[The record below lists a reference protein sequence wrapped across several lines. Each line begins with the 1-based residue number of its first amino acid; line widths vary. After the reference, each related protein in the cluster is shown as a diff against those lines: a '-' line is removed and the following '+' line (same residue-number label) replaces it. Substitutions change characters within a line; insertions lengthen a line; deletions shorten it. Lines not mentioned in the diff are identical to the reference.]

1 MSKTKINYYEEK
13 LYYSLTYKDMVR
25 IFELIDDYKYTNL
38 NIELGDLKLQIDK
51 SGIGGSKEEDDN
63 QVVSSSS
70 NKEEQKV
77 KSNIEIESDVDQT
90 DTENSLDDIKEKDN
104 NERNMTEKDGD
115 IPVKTSI
122 TGVFYAAPSP
132 EEGPFVDVG
141 SKVSKGDELGLIEVM
156 KLFNS
161 INAPC
166 DGIIKEIRVENEGVV
181 NVDDVLMVIEPT

>member
-1 MSKTKINYYEEK
+1 MSKTKVNYYEEK

-90 DTENSLDDIKEKDN
+90 DTENGLDDIKEKDN

>member
-90 DTENSLDDIKEKDN
+90 DTENSLDDIKEK
-104 NERNMTEKDGD
+104 
-115 IPVKTSI
+115 
-122 TGVFYAAPSP
+122 
-132 EEGPFVDVG
+132 
-141 SKVSKGDELGLIEVM
+141 
-156 KLFNS
+156 
-161 INAPC
+161 
-166 DGIIKEIRVENEGVV
+166 
-181 NVDDVLMVIEPT
+181 

>member
-1 MSKTKINYYEEK
+1 MG
-13 LYYSLTYKDMVR
+13 R
-25 IFELIDDYKYTNL
+25 IFELIDEYKYTNL

-77 KSNIEIESDVDQT
+77 KSNNEIESDVDQT

-104 NERNMTEKDGD
+104 KERNMTEKDGD

-141 SKVSKGDELGLIEVM
+141 SKVSKGDELGLIEV
-156 KLFNS
+156 
-161 INAPC
+161 
-166 DGIIKEIRVENEGVV
+166 
-181 NVDDVLMVIEPT
+181 